1 MPNTNNYA
9 EVWQKELLA
18 INVQNALTSPFMTS
32 NVKWLDAK
40 TFHFTQMST
49 SGFRNHSVGGAFK
62 RGVYTQT
69 DVPFTLNHDRNIE
82 FLVDKREVDETNET
96 ASIQNV
102 AKVFE
107 KTQAT
112 PEVDV
117 RFFEQVY
124 AAATGTNAKS
134 GLVSNVSA
142 LSDYTKANI
151 IAKIKAV
158 IAKVK
163 RYRGSLIC
171 YIKSELMDLLELALA
186 DKAQIQWVSISG
198 LEFSIS
204 TRVANIDGVPVMEVL
219 DDDRF
224 ISKVSYL
231 DTEAGGFTKA
241 NDGLDLT
248 IVVASTE
255 TCKTVKKISSIYYFA
270 PGNHTEGD
278 GYLYQEREFWD
289 TFVFP
294 NGKDGKID
302 SVAIEHIA
310 AAAQGQSS

>member
-1 MPNTNNYA
+1 MPNTNNFA

-69 DVPFTLNHDRNIE
+69 DVPFTLAHDRNIE

-124 AAATGTNAKS
+124 AAASGNKAKS
-134 GLVSNVSA
+134 GLVSSVAA
-142 LSDYTKANI
+142 LSAYTKANI
-151 IAKIKAV
+151 IEKIKAV

-310 AAAQGQSS
+310 AAQGNS

>member
-1 MPNTNNYA
+1 MPNTNNFA

-69 DVPFTLNHDRNIE
+69 DVPFTLAHDRNIE

-124 AAATGTNAKS
+124 AAASGNKAKS
-134 GLVSNVSA
+134 GLVSSVAA
-142 LSDYTKANI
+142 LSAYTKANI
-151 IAKIKAV
+151 IEKIKAV

-186 DKAQIQWVSISG
+186 DKATIQWVSISG

-224 ISKVSYL
+224 ISKVTYL

-310 AAAQGQSS
+310 AAQGGNS

>member
-1 MPNTNNYA
+1 MPNTNNFA

-69 DVPFTLNHDRNIE
+69 DVPFTLAHDRNIE

-124 AAATGTNAKS
+124 AAASGNKAKS
-134 GLVSNVSA
+134 GLVSSVAA
-142 LSDYTKANI
+142 LSAYTKSNI
-151 IAKIKAV
+151 IEKIKAV

-310 AAAQGQSS
+310 AAQGNS

>member
-32 NVKWLDAK
+32 AVKWLDAK

-49 SGFRNHSVGGAFK
+49 SGFRNHSLGGKFK

-69 DVPFTLNHDRNIE
+69 DVPFTLLHDRDIE

-102 AKVFE
+102 AKTFE

-124 AAATGTNAKS
+124 AAVTGASAKA
-134 GLVSNVSA
+134 GLTSTVSA
-142 LSDYTKANI
+142 LSDYTKSNV

-171 YIKSELMDLLELALA
+171 YVRSEIMDLLELALA

-198 LEFSIS
+198 LEYSIS
-204 TRVANIDGVPVMEVL
+204 TRVANIDGVPIMEVL
-219 DDDRF
+219 DDERF
-224 ISKVSYL
+224 ISKASYL

-241 NDGLDLT
+241 EDGLDLT

-255 TCKTVKKISSIYYFA
+255 TVKTVKKISSIYFFA

-278 GYLYQEREFWD
+278 GYLFQEREFWD

-294 NGKDGKID
+294 NGKDAKID
-302 SVAIEHIA
+302 SVALEYV
-310 AAAQGQSS
+310 AAAQL

>member
-9 EVWQKELLA
+9 EVWQKDLLA

-40 TFHFTQMST
+40 TFHFTQMAT
-49 SGFRNHSVGGAFK
+49 SGFRNHDLGGKFK
-62 RGVYTQT
+62 RGVHTQT
-69 DVPFTLNHDRNIE
+69 DVPYTLQHDRDIE
-82 FLVDKREVDETNET
+82 FLVDKREVDETNAT

-117 RFFEQVY
+117 YFFGKVY
-124 AAATGTNAKS
+124 AAAS
-134 GLVSNVSA
+134 GANKVSTVASLA
-142 LSDYTKANI
+142 AYTKANVI
-151 IAKIKAV
+151 EKVKAV

-171 YIKSELMDLLELALA
+171 YVKSEIMDLIELALA
-186 DKAQIQWVSISG
+186 DKAKIEWTSISG
-198 LEFSIS
+198 LEYSIS

-219 DDDRF
+219 DDERF
-224 ISKVSYL
+224 VSKADYL
-231 DTEAGGFTKA
+231 DSEAGGFTKA
-241 NDGLDLT
+241 SDGLDLT

-255 TCKTVKKISSIYYFA
+255 TVKTVKKISSIYYFA
-270 PGNHTEGD
+270 PGSHTEGD

-294 NGKDGKID
+294 NGKNGQID
-302 SVAIEHIA
+302 SVAVECISAE
-310 AAAQGQSS
+310 

>member
-49 SGFRNHSVGGAFK
+49 SGFRNHAIGGAFK

-69 DVPFTLNHDRNIE
+69 DVPFTLAHDRNIE

-124 AAATGTNAKS
+124 AAATSNKAKS
-134 GLVSNVSA
+134 GLVSSVAA
-142 LSDYTKANI
+142 LSAYTKANI
-151 IAKIKAV
+151 IEKIKAV

-186 DKAQIQWVSISG
+186 DKATIQWVSISG

-310 AAAQGQSS
+310 AAQGGQS

>member
-40 TFHFTQMST
+40 TFHFTHMST
-49 SGFRNHSVGGAFK
+49 SGFRNHSIGGAFK

-69 DVPFTLNHDRNIE
+69 DVPFVLDHDRNIE

-117 RFFEQVY
+117 RFFEKVY
-124 AAATGTNAKS
+124 AAATGSSAKT
-134 GLVSNVSA
+134 GLVSNVAA
-142 LSDYTKANI
+142 LSAYTKSNI
-151 IAKIKAV
+151 IEKIKAV

-171 YIKSELMDLLELALA
+171 YVRSELMDLLELALA

-270 PGNHTEGD
+270 PGNHTAGD

-310 AAAQGQSS
+310 AAGA

>member
-49 SGFRNHSVGGAFK
+49 SGFRNHTVGGSFK

-117 RFFEQVY
+117 RFFERVY
-124 AAATGTNAKS
+124 AAATGASAKT
-134 GLVSNVSA
+134 GLVSNVTA
-142 LSDYTKANI
+142 LSAYTKSNI
-151 IAKIKAV
+151 IEKIKAV

-224 ISKVSYL
+224 ISAATYL
-231 DTEAGGFTKA
+231 DTEAGGFEKA
-241 NDGLDLT
+241 DGGLDLT

-310 AAAQGQSS
+310 AAQQQ